1 MRSSVKKSS
10 FTLIEIMFTVGILVI
25 LIGGVY
31 IAASKALIASNETKM
46 SAEVKMLAGAVKK
59 YQGRW
64 GTASMPFPKADM
76 YNGPVDF
83 VELLS
88 DVDVNNT
95 EWGNTRPRPMTIDVK
110 LTNMNI
116 SDPDY
121 ALVGKSG
128 ITASDPYDQAYI
140 LRVNGNTFSIRSA
153 GRDGLIDT
161 ADDVVS
167 Q

>member
-1 MRSSVKKSS
+1 MRSSFKKSS
-10 FTLIEIMFTVGILVI
+10 FTLIEIMFAVGILVI
-25 LIGGVY
+25 LIGITYTIG
-31 IAASKALIASNETKM
+31 SKVIINANKTQT
-46 SAEVKMLAGAVKK
+46 SAEVQLLAEAVQVYK
-59 YQGRW
+59 GRW
-64 GTASMPFPKADM
+64 GTTGMPFPKADM

-83 VELLS
+83 MELLS
-88 DVDVNNT
+88 DVDVNST
-95 EWGNTRPRPMTIDVK
+95 EWGNSRPRPMTVDVK

-128 ITASDPYDQAYI
+128 ITASDPYEQTYI
-140 LRVNGNTFSIRSA
+140 LRVSGNTFSIRSA

-161 ADDVVS
+161 ADDIVS